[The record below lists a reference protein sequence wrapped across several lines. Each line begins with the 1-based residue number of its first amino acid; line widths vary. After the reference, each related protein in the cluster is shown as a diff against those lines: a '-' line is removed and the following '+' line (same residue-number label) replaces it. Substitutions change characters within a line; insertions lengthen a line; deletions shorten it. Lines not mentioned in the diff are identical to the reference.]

1 MREKKTEDPDV
12 VEPTAAPATD
22 PPEVDVEA
30 GRPDE
35 IDPADNDRPYPTPTA
50 ADAEV
55 QPC

>member
-1 MREKKTEDPDV
+1 MREKKTEEPDV

-22 PPEVDVEA
+22 QPEVEA

-35 IDPADNDRPYPTPTA
+35 IDPADNDRPYPVPVA